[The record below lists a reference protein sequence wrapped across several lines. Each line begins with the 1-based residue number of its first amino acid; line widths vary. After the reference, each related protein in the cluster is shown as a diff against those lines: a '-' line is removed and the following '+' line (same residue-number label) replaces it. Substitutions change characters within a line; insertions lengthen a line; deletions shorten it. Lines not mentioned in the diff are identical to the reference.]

1 MGVIL
6 VGMAD
11 LKAAAHPDSLT
22 TLGLGSC
29 VGITLFDPRTK
40 TGGLA
45 HIMLPDSTSFG
56 GQNRMKFAD
65 TAIPDLI
72 TLLTRMGAVRQALV
86 AKLAGGAHMFGGSQN
101 DVLNVGKR
109 NAIAC
114 AQILAQLRIPVIAN
128 DTGGSYG
135 RTIELLTDT
144 GSLRIKT
151 VGFGEKFI

>member
-11 LKAAAHPDSLT
+11 LKAAKHPETLT

-29 VGITLFDPRTK
+29 VGITLFDSRTK

-56 GQNRMKFAD
+56 GQNRAKFAD

-72 TLLTRMGAVRQALV
+72 SLMVSLGAIRQTLV
-86 AKLAGGAHMFGGSQN
+86 AKLAGGAHMFGGSQS
-101 DVLNVGKR
+101 DVLNIGKR
-109 NAIAC
+109 NAAAC
-114 AQILAQLRIPVIAN
+114 AAILAHLRIPVLAN

-135 RTIELLTDT
+135 RTIELITDS
-144 GSLRIKT
+144 GALKIKT
-151 VGFGEKFI
+151 VGHGEKFI